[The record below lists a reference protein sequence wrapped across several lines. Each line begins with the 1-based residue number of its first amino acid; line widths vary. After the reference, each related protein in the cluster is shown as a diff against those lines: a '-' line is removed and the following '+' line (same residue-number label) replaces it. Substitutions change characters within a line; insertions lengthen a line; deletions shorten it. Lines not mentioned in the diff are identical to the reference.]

1 MTASIGVD
9 GSTFNGWTQSPP
21 TESFPVR
28 EEPPLK
34 QGATSPYVSGV
45 PSPPHFP
52 TNGSNNASM
61 TGKFGPSPSR
71 AVHAGLWERNM
82 FHTYFERRRFTRST
96 SASVQISDGVC
107 TLMSPMNVV
116 SSLVMTSILRSVH
129 VGWDVMRSR
138 RNNAPI
144 RRSVASSFSSSR
156 AAPRSVNVCLARI
169 APPGMRVGAA
179 RGGVRVGS
187 ESTLVVAWTRA
198 GWDIGH
204 AAVLIRIPD
213 LGLLRVRPAA
223 DLHRA
228 RERKWA
234 LDRFWLLP
242 KVWVIQYFEYRE
254 YNRVF
259 SWRALE

>member
-9 GSTFNGWTQSPP
+9 GSTFNGWTESPP

-34 QGATSPYVSGV
+34 QGATSPNVSGE
-45 PSPPHFP
+45 SPPHFP

-71 AVHAGLWERNM
+71 DVHAGLWERNM

-96 SASVQISDGVC
+96 SASVHISDGVC

-169 APPGMRVGAA
+169 APPGMRVGAE
-179 RGGVRVGS
+179 G
-187 ESTLVVAWTRA
+187 
-198 GWDIGH
+198 
-204 AAVLIRIPD
+204 AVSASGPSPRWSSH
-213 LGLLRVRPAA
+213 GLLPAGISDTPPFSSA
-223 DLHRA
+223 SPTLAFFGSGPPLTSIA
-228 RERKWA
+228 RKEVGAKQNLVLA
-234 LDRFWLLP
+234 
-242 KVWVIQYFEYRE
+242 KSVGISYFEYP
-254 YNRVF
+254 VQQGIQ
-259 SWRALE
+259 LEGIRN

>member
-1 MTASIGVD
+1 MD
-9 GSTFNGWTQSPP
+9 GSTFNGWTESPES
-21 TESFPVR
+21 ESFPVR

-71 AVHAGLWERNM
+71 DVHAGLWERNM

-96 SASVQISDGVC
+96 SASVHISDGVC

-169 APPGMRVGAA
+169 APPGMRVGAEGAVSASGPSPRWSSRGLELA
-179 RGGVRVGS
+179 RISDTPPFFSASSTLAFFGSGPPVTSIARKEVGAKQN
-187 ESTLVVAWTRA
+187 LVVAKSVGISVFRISSTPVYSV
-198 GWDIGH
+198 GGH
-204 AAVLIRIPD
+204 
-213 LGLLRVRPAA
+213 
-223 DLHRA
+223 
-228 RERKWA
+228 
-234 LDRFWLLP
+234 
-242 KVWVIQYFEYRE
+242 
-254 YNRVF
+254 
-259 SWRALE
+259 

>member
-1 MTASIGVD
+1 MD

-61 TGKFGPSPSR
+61 TGKFGPSPSLD
-71 AVHAGLWERNM
+71 VHAGLWERNM

-169 APPGMRVGAA
+169 APPGMRVGAQGAVSASGPSPRWSSHGLELAGISDTPPFSSASPTWPSSGPA
-179 RGGVRVGS
+179 RR
-187 ESTLVVAWTRA
+187 
-198 GWDIGH
+198 
-204 AAVLIRIPD
+204 
-213 LGLLRVRPAA
+213 
-223 DLHRA
+223 
-228 RERKWA
+228 
-234 LDRFWLLP
+234 
-242 KVWVIQYFEYRE
+242 
-254 YNRVF
+254 
-259 SWRALE
+259 

>member
-1 MTASIGVD
+1 MD

-144 RRSVASSFSSSR
+144 RRSVASSFLSSR

-169 APPGMRVGAA
+169 APPGMRVGAEGAVSASGESPRWSSRGLELA
-179 RGGVRVGS
+179 RISDTPPFFSASPTLAFFGSGPPVTSIARKEVGAKQI
-187 ESTLVVAWTRA
+187 LVVAKSVGNSVFRISSTTVYSV
-198 GWDIGH
+198 GGH
-204 AAVLIRIPD
+204 
-213 LGLLRVRPAA
+213 
-223 DLHRA
+223 
-228 RERKWA
+228 
-234 LDRFWLLP
+234 
-242 KVWVIQYFEYRE
+242 
-254 YNRVF
+254 
-259 SWRALE
+259 

>member
-1 MTASIGVD
+1 LTASIGVD
-9 GSTFNGWTQSPP
+9 GSTFNGWTESPP

-71 AVHAGLWERNM
+71 DVHAGLWERNM

-96 SASVQISDGVC
+96 SASVHISDGVC

-169 APPGMRVGAA
+169 APPGMRVGAE
-179 RGGVRVGS
+179 G
-187 ESTLVVAWTRA
+187 
-198 GWDIGH
+198 
-204 AAVLIRIPD
+204 AVSASGPSPRWSSH
-213 LGLLRVRPAA
+213 GLLPAGISDTPPFSSA
-223 DLHRA
+223 SPTLAFFGSGPPLTSIA
-228 RERKWA
+228 RKEVGAKQNLVLA
-234 LDRFWLLP
+234 
-242 KVWVIQYFEYRE
+242 KSVGISYFEYP
-254 YNRVF
+254 VQQGIQ
-259 SWRALE
+259 LEGIRN

>member
-9 GSTFNGWTQSPP
+9 GSTFNGWTESPP

-61 TGKFGPSPSR
+61 TGKFGPSPSLD
-71 AVHAGLWERNM
+71 VHAGLWERNM

-144 RRSVASSFSSSR
+144 RRSVASSFLSSR

-169 APPGMRVGAA
+169 APPLMRVGAEGA
-179 RGGVRVGS
+179 VSASGPSPRWSSHGLLPAGIS
-187 ESTLVVAWTRA
+187 DTPPFFSASSTLAFFGSGPPVTSIPAEGSGRQTEFGCCQKCA
-198 GWDIGH
+198 YF
-204 AAVLIRIPD
+204 RIS
-213 LGLLRVRPAA
+213 
-223 DLHRA
+223 
-228 RERKWA
+228 
-234 LDRFWLLP
+234 
-242 KVWVIQYFEYRE
+242 YFEY
-254 YNRVF
+254 NMVF